1 MKADGGRIGYS
12 KGKVVKEGIPA
23 LINKV
28 KSLFGDDAI
37 TTADKIKRPQQAL
50 DREMFKKFK
59 TNYPETVKSFLDKRQ
74 FLKSMVGNTE
84 KNRKARQLAESKENL
99 ANYMKQYRGY
109 KFPSDKQIRIDLE
122 KRIQPIL
129 NKGRKL
135 NATGG
140 LANMLGE

>member
-1 MKADGGRIGYS
+1 
-12 KGKVVKEGIPA
+12 
-23 LINKV
+23 
-28 KSLFGDDAI
+28 
-37 TTADKIKRPQQAL
+37 
-50 DREMFKKFK
+50 
-59 TNYPETVKSFLDKRQ
+59 
-74 FLKSMVGNTE
+74 
-84 KNRKARQLAESKENL
+84 
-99 ANYMKQYRGY
+99 MKQYRGY

>member
-1 MKADGGRIGYS
+1 MIFFYGTEIEIWAG
-12 KGKVVKEGIPA
+12 
-23 LINKV
+23 
-28 KSLFGDDAI
+28 FG
-37 TTADKIKRPQQAL
+37 P
-50 DREMFKKFK
+50 
-59 TNYPETVKSFLDKRQ
+59 
-74 FLKSMVGNTE
+74 VGNTE